1 MTFDDMK
8 GTPLN
13 QPALDQRHRDQGWSA
28 MHGGES
34 RKCWNNERH
43 FASQIGTF
51 LSTYKKT
58 SDFRIPLAI
67 TVSNGI

>member
-28 MHGGES
+28 MHGGNRES
-34 RKCWNNERH
+34 AEIMKDTL
-43 FASQIGTF
+43 QV
-51 LSTYKKT
+51 K
-58 SDFRIPLAI
+58 
-67 TVSNGI
+67 